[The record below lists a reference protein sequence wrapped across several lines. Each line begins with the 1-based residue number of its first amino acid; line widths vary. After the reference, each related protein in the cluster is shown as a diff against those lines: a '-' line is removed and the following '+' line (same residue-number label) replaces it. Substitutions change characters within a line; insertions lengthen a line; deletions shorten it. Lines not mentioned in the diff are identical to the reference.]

1 MLGIGV
7 RIGAVGAAVLMGFMF
22 LAGDVWPEN
31 NPINSSHVIE
41 MVAFLGIA
49 YVGAGSF
56 SLQKWFDG
64 WAPSWLGWV
73 K

>member
-1 MLGIGV
+1 MLM
-7 RIGAVGAAVLMGFMF
+7 AFLF

-41 MVAFLGIA
+41 MVVFLGIA
-49 YVGAGSF
+49 YVGPGPF
-56 SLQKWFDG
+56 SLQKWVEGFPALR
-64 WAPSWLGWV
+64 WI